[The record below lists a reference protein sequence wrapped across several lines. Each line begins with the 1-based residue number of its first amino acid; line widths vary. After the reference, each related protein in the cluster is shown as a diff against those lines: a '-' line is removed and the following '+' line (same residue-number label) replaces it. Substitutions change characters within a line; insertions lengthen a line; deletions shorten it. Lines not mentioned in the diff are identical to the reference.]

1 MLFFRKNPCHGMEL
15 VPFEQ
20 GAEPIKIGS
29 GVKKVTLG
37 RAEIKKSL
45 NTKEKIRVS
54 KDQIRL
60 EINHENKTIQIETLG
75 VNPSSYGKFGDP
87 PKPLKK
93 DNQATGNDSSY
104 ESYFR
109 SQAETL
115 LETGSQKFR
124 GLGLISDFSPC
135 RRCHW
140 IRKNAIFLSSQIRK

>member
-1 MLFFRKNPCHGMEL
+1 MEL

-20 GAEPIKIGS
+20 GAEPIKIGL

-37 RAEIKKSL
+37 RAEIQKSL

-60 EINHENKTIQIETLG
+60 EIDHENKTIQIETLG

-104 ESYFR
+104 FR
-109 SQAETL
+109 SQVETL
-115 LETGSQKFR
+115 LETGNKKFR
-124 GLGLISDFSPC
+124 GLGLISDFSQC

-140 IRKNAIFLSSQIRK
+140 IRKDAIFLSSQIR

>member
-1 MLFFRKNPCHGMEL
+1 MEL

-37 RAEIKKSL
+37 RAEIQKSL
-45 NTKEKIRVS
+45 NTKEKLKVS

-60 EINHENKTIQIETLG
+60 EIDHENKTVQIEILG

-93 DNQATGNDSSY
+93 DNKATGNDP
-104 ESYFR
+104 
-109 SQAETL
+109 TVIP
-115 LETGSQKFR
+115 
-124 GLGLISDFSPC
+124 ISGHDRDFAQN
-135 RRCHW
+135 RT
-140 IRKNAIFLSSQIRK
+140 NLS

>member
-1 MLFFRKNPCHGMEL
+1 MEL

-29 GVKKVTLG
+29 GVRKVTLG

-60 EINHENKTIQIETLG
+60 EIDHAKKIIQIETLG
-75 VNPSSYGKFGDP
+75 INPSSYGTFGDP

-93 DNQATGNDSSY
+93 DNKATGKDPMNQ
-104 ESYFR
+104 FV
-109 SQAETL
+109 L
-115 LETGSQKFR
+115 PVCETGSRNRK
-124 GLGLISDFSPC
+124 SK
-135 RRCHW
+135 
-140 IRKNAIFLSSQIRK
+140 IRW